1 MFNFIDLT
9 FKNLTFPMA
18 KGNLILLV
26 NIGKIWVQAM
36 SEFSMLHLFY
46 IYKLEHSLAESLTM
60 KLLPFLCD

>member
-1 MFNFIDLT
+1 MFNFIGLT

-36 SEFSMLHLFY
+36 SEFSVLHLFY
-46 IYKLEHSLAESLTM
+46 IYKLGYSLAESLTM

>member
-1 MFNFIDLT
+1 MFNFIGLT

-26 NIGKIWVQAM
+26 NIGKIWVQAT
-36 SEFSMLHLFY
+36 SEFSVLHLC
-46 IYKLEHSLAESLTM
+46 IYKLGYSLAESLTM